1 MQIGFAGSPSFA
13 ATVLSSLLH
22 SDRSPSVVFTQPPR
36 AAGRGRRI
44 IRTPVHQLAL
54 DHSIKVLV
62 PQSLKGLESEFRSLD
77 VLVVAAY
84 GLILPRAVIN
94 APRLDCI
101 NVHASLLPRWRGAS
115 PVEHAILHGDNETGV
130 AIMRIVPEL
139 DAGPV
144 YRTASIELTGSETT
158 DSVSNELATLGA
170 KTLIEVLEEIECGT
184 AREPVPQD
192 PERVTYAPRLT
203 TDHAR
208 LDWTR
213 SATQLERQIRAFID
227 RSPAFTMQDQLRMR
241 ILEAQVVEGT
251 YEPGSVVRK
260 DRQVIIGCGSA
271 GLLLTRV
278 QLNQGKGT
286 PMLASVAANGF
297 PHVFAQGARFA

>member
-13 ATVLSSLLH
+13 ATILSSLVH
-22 SDRSPSVVFTQPPR
+22 NDRSPSVVFTQPPR
-36 AAGRGRRI
+36 AAGRGRKI
-44 IRTPVHQLAL
+44 FRTPVHEFAL
-54 DHSIKVLV
+54 DHSIEVHV
-62 PQSLKGLESEFRSLD
+62 PQRLKGLESAFQSLD

-84 GLILPRAVIN
+84 GLMLPRAVID

-115 PVEHAILHGDNETGV
+115 PIEHAILHGDTETGV
-130 AIMRIVPEL
+130 AIMRIVPML

-144 YRTASIELTGSETT
+144 YRTARIELTGNETT

-170 KTLIEVLEEIECGT
+170 KTLITVLEEIESGT
-184 AREPVPQD
+184 VAEPIPQD
-192 PERVTYAPRLT
+192 AERVTYAPRLT
-203 TDHAR
+203 TNHAR

-213 SATQLERQIRAFID
+213 SATELERQIRAFID

-241 ILEAQVVEGT
+241 ILEAQVVEGK

-260 DRQVIIGCGSA
+260 DRQVIIGCGSG
-271 GLLLTRV
+271 GLLLAKV

-297 PHVFAQGARFA
+297 PHVFAQGSRFA